1 MQGLLQLVHLRG
13 APIHPDLRD
22 LAHLHVGELVLV
34 VEGNLLIPK
43 QKHHL
48 NGAFQHQH
56 VDFTV
61 EGGMGWKADGF
72 QLVLALLLDHIHQ
85 ISHVHLP
92 NRVGERV
99 V

>member
-34 VEGNLLIPK
+34 VEGNLLIPQTK
-43 QKHHL
+43 APPKWSFSAPAC
-48 NGAFQHQH
+48 GFYRR
-56 VDFTV
+56 
-61 EGGMGWKADGF
+61 GPGWKADGF

-99 V
+99 G